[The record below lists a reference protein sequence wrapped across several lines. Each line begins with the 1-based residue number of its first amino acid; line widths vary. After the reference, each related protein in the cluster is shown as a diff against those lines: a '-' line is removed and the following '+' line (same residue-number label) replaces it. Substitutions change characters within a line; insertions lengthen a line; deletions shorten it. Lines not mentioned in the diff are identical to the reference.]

1 MSLAEDNIRAFQLL
15 ITTEHQLFSKHEAE
29 LHQLGTTLP
38 DDIEKISDAVSTW
51 CACES
56 RPQILEALIKLH
68 GDVERK
74 LHGDVD
80 KNGVPG
86 TTKLPG
92 TTQLIAPPPPPPP
105 KVSRKTLLNAIQES
119 FPNQSK

>member
-1 MSLAEDNIRAFQLL
+1 MSFAEDNIRAFQQL
-15 ITTEHQLFSKHEAE
+15 ITTEPQLFSKHEAE
-29 LHQLGTTLP
+29 LHQLGATLP

-68 GDVERK
+68 GDV
-74 LHGDVD
+74 D
-80 KNGVPG
+80 KDRIPG

-92 TTQLIAPPPPPPP
+92 TNNLQAPPPPPPP
-105 KVSRKTLLNAIQES
+105 KVSRETLLNAIQES